1 MFDLELFSNFL
12 KAHAQNLGDAQKV
25 PIGKPVSRQ
34 PVKIENMDLDQI
46 QQNLTN
52 SIKKPKAAGSTGI
65 KLDQGDS
72 AVSMETL
79 MDVKSQQLRG
89 IYKHIYKRIYKHIY
103 KDILNIFFAQDI
115 INVNN
120 ILYNVNIM
128 LILYYVNNIL

>member
-89 IYKHIYKRIYKHIY
+89 IYHV
-103 KDILNIFFAQDI
+103 LNIFFAQDI
-115 INVNN
+115 INI
-120 ILYNVNIM
+120 ILI
-128 LILYYVNNIL
+128 IIIYYD